1 MGPFI
6 NTQTNDYPLYSGDLL
21 LLGITMEELPDY
33 ICEVS
38 VNPPEINHL
47 EETYFEN
54 TPVLNEAG
62 NWEATF
68 EIRPLTEDEK
78 KVNKIMKIKEKVIMN
93 QLLTSEEALLLTAG

>member
-21 LLGITMEELPDY
+21 LLGITMEELPDH

-38 VNPPEINHL
+38 VNPPEINYL

-54 TPVLNEAG
+54 APVLNENG

-78 KVNKIMKIKEKVIMN
+78 KINKIIIIKRKVMTD
-93 QLLTSEEALLLTAG
+93 QLLTPEEALLLTAE

>member
-21 LLGITMEELPDY
+21 LLGITVEELPDY

-54 TPVLNEAG
+54 APVLNG
-62 NWEATF
+62 NGEWEATF
-68 EIRPLTEDEK
+68 EIRPLTGDEK
-78 KVNKIMKIKEKVIMN
+78 RFNKVMLVRHKVMTN
-93 QLLTSEEALLLTAG
+93 QILTTEEALLLTAE

>member
-54 TPVLNEAG
+54 APVLNENG

-78 KVNKIMKIKEKVIMN
+78 RFNKVMKIKEKVMRDEP
-93 QLLTSEEALLLTAG
+93 LTSEEALLLTVE

>member
-38 VNPPEINHL
+38 VNPPEINYL
-47 EETYFEN
+47 EEIYFEN
-54 TPVLNEAG
+54 APVLNEAG

-78 KVNKIMKIKEKVIMN
+78 RFNKVMLIKQKVMAE
-93 QLLTSEEALLLTAG
+93 QVLTTEEALLLTAG

>member
-21 LLGITMEELPDY
+21 LLGITVEELPDY

-54 TPVLNEAG
+54 APVLNG
-62 NWEATF
+62 NGEWEATF
-68 EIRPLTEDEK
+68 EIRPLTGDEK
-78 KVNKIMKIKEKVIMN
+78 RFNKVPDKSNPDHRGSTTANSRISVIVRV
-93 QLLTSEEALLLTAG
+93 